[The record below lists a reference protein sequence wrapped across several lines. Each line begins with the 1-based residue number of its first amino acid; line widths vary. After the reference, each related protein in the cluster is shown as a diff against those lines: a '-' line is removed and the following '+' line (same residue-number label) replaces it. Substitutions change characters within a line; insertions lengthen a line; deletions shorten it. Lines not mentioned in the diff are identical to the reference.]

1 MEFTMFKSLPS
12 TMTIPTLLMVLVM
25 VAGSGWADPT
35 ASTAAM
41 TESVSLDFD
50 DVPSGEIPSGWK
62 IEATNPK
69 GPLATWQVIEDSTA
83 PSGAKALALT
93 SPNHTFGGAFNLCWT
108 PTISFLDGTIEVGF
122 KANTGEEDQG
132 GGVIWRAQ
140 DQDNYYIARFNPLE
154 DNFRIYSVRDGAR
167 KTLASVRI
175 ALPAGQ
181 WHTLKIV
188 QNGNHFEGYLNGKK
202 LLEGTNDLFKKA
214 GGVGLWT
221 KADAVT
227 SFDDFTVRPKTR
239 GVSQ

>member
-1 MEFTMFKSLPS
+1 MFTPK
-12 TMTIPTLLMVLVM
+12 TISTLLVALVM
-25 VAGSGWADPT
+25 ISGLGWAGPT
-35 ASTAAM
+35 ASKANETQA
-41 TESVSLDFD
+41 VSLDFD
-50 DVPSGEIPSGWK
+50 DVPTGKIPAGWK
-62 IEATNPK
+62 IEVTNPK
-69 GPLATWQVIEDSTA
+69 GPLATWKAIEDPTA
-83 PSGAKALALT
+83 PSGTMVLALT

-108 PTISFLDGTIEVGF
+108 PKISFLNGEIEVKF

-132 GGVIWRAQ
+132 GGVIWRAL

-154 DNFRIYSVRDGAR
+154 DNFRIYYVRDGAR
-167 KTLASVRI
+167 KTLASTRI

-188 QNGNHFEGYLNGKK
+188 QNGTHFEGYLNGKK
-202 LLEGTNDLFKKA
+202 LLEGTNDLFKEA

-239 GVSQ
+239 